1 MFQQISVKKVFSLLG
16 KRFSKTHQFP
26 KLFNR
31 NNVNVSYSSLSNFKI
46 VINGH
51 HKNILNKQEKR
62 SPWNCRDKTSCL
74 LNGSCQHKNLIYSC
88 KVSTPDIKKNYPYY
102 IGLTEHTFKDRL
114 YKHNNFFKYESKR
127 NSTELSNFV

>member
-31 NNVNVSYSSLSNFKI
+31 NNVNVSYSSLPNFKI

-51 HKNILNKQEKR
+51 HKNILNKQEKP
-62 SPWNCRDKTSCL
+62 SPWNCKDKTSCL
-74 LNGSCQHKNLIYSC
+74 LTI
-88 KVSTPDIKKNYPYY
+88 
-102 IGLTEHTFKDRL
+102 
-114 YKHNNFFKYESKR
+114 
-127 NSTELSNFV
+127 